1 MAILQVPSEFPTIA
15 AAEAAAEPGDTIVVD
30 PAYGSETVSVSV
42 DGLTLQAATGADLL
56 KLKLSAPDITLTGS
70 RPFDV
75 RGG

>member
-1 MAILQVPSEFPTIA
+1 MAVLQVPSEFPTVA
-15 AAEAAAEPGDTIVVD
+15 EAEAAAQPGALVVD

-56 KLKLSAPDITLTGS
+56 KLKLSTPDITLTGS